1 MSYGERW
8 FALAA
13 KIKSLQQAGEL
24 YARFMGYQTEDS
36 YGAGR
41 YLREQCGAIVVSLE
55 EFRRDFANA
64 LLSLKKADGD
74 FAAWRR
80 SSFLE

>member
-36 YGAGR
+36 YGAGATF
-41 YLREQCGAIVVSLE
+41 ES
-55 EFRRDFANA
+55 NA
-64 LLSLKKADGD
+64 ERLS
-74 FAAWRR
+74 
-80 SSFLE
+80 